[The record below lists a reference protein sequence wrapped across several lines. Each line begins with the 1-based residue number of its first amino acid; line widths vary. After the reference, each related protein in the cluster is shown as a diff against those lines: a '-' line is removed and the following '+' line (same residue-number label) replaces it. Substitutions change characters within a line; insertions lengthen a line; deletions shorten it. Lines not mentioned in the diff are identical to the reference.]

1 MSNRGD
7 RFDRYEG
14 DDYYDMPEESDPRR
28 RGDGRRSDD
37 RRSDDRRSDD
47 RYRHVRDSAQDAIRR
62 ANSRGQSRKKTDLSR
77 LMKKRGLLIAAL
89 IGGIAVLALVTYLLV
104 SRSADPSGQSPTATQ
119 TKQAPPVTTPAQPT
133 PPPATDK
140 ANEGPLPWLTG
151 SRPLS
156 NSEPTDE
163 GLLATV
169 ARTTLKLAL
178 AALLAAMLAFR
189 PRKDLP
195 VLQRNPYVAQTQILL
210 AVVASALM
218 MIVADNAARAFGI
231 FAAASLVRFRTN
243 IRDPK
248 EITILLISLGI
259 GLATGVGRVELAI
272 ILSLFVLVMLWV
284 LEYYEPTQVFRAM
297 ELTVTTRKVDETD
310 EILREIFERRNLTT
324 EIRKVDRED
333 EEDPLGKIVY
343 YVNVNPSTSTDQLSE
358 EIFGSDPDNIDS
370 IQWDQ
375 KKSNSYIYR

>member
-1 MSNRGD
+1 MSNRRE
-7 RFDRYEG
+7 RFDRPDG
-14 DDYYDMPEESDPRR
+14 DDYYDMPEERDVR
-28 RGDGRRSDD
+28 RGGNG
-37 RRSDDRRSDD
+37 
-47 RYRHVRDSAQDAIRR
+47 RYRHVRDSAQDAVRR
-62 ANSRGQSRKKTDLSR
+62 ANSRGRSRKGSGASR
-77 LMKKRGLLIAAL
+77 LMNKRGLLIAAL
-89 IGGIAVLALVTYLLV
+89 LGGIALLALVIYVLV
-104 SRSADPSGQSPTATQ
+104 SRTAAPAAQPQTATQ
-119 TKQAPPVTTPAQPT
+119 TKQAPASPAPDQPT
-133 PPPATDK
+133 AAPATDK
-140 ANEGPLPWLTG
+140 PNGGPLPWLTG

-156 NSEPTDE
+156 GPEAADE
-163 GLLATV
+163 GLPTVV

-259 GLATGVGRVELAI
+259 GLATGVGRVELAV
-272 ILSLFVLVMLWV
+272 ILALFVLVMLWV

-310 EILREIFERRNLTT
+310 EILREIFERRDLTT

-333 EEDPLGKIVY
+333 EDDPLGKIVY
-343 YVNVNPSTSTDQLSE
+343 YVNISPSTSTDQLSE

>member
-1 MSNRGD
+1 M
-7 RFDRYEG
+7 
-14 DDYYDMPEESDPRR
+14 
-28 RGDGRRSDD
+28 
-37 RRSDDRRSDD
+37 
-47 RYRHVRDSAQDAIRR
+47 A
-62 ANSRGQSRKKTDLSR
+62 
-77 LMKKRGLLIAAL
+77 
-89 IGGIAVLALVTYLLV
+89 
-104 SRSADPSGQSPTATQ
+104 
-119 TKQAPPVTTPAQPT
+119 
-133 PPPATDK
+133 
-140 ANEGPLPWLTG
+140 
-151 SRPLS
+151 
-156 NSEPTDE
+156 
-163 GLLATV
+163 

-310 EILREIFERRNLTT
+310 EILREIFDKRNLTS
-324 EIRKVDRED
+324 EIRKVDKED

>member
-1 MSNRGD
+1 MSNR
-7 RFDRYEG
+7 RERPDRYDR
-14 DDYYDMPEESDPRR
+14 DDYYDLPEEREPRR
-28 RGDGRRSDD
+28 RDNERHR
-37 RRSDDRRSDD
+37 DD
-47 RYRHVRDSAQDAIRR
+47 RYRDVRDSAQDAIRR
-62 ANSRGQSRKKTDLSR
+62 ANSRGSSRTDSGLSR
-77 LMKKRGLLIAAL
+77 VRNKRGLLIAAL
-89 IGGIAVLALVTYLLV
+89 IGGVAVLALVTYLLV
-104 SRSADPSGQSPTATQ
+104 SRSPDPAGQPGTATQ
-119 TKQAPPVTTPAQPT
+119 TRQPSTTTTPAQPT
-133 PPPATDK
+133 QPPATGRTDD
-140 ANEGPLPWLTG
+140 GPLSVLTG
-151 SRPLS
+151 PGSP
-156 NSEPTDE
+156 
-163 GLLATV
+163 ATPENENESWP
-169 ARTTLKLAL
+169 ARSARITLKLAL

-195 VLQRNPYVAQTQILL
+195 VLQRNPYVGQTQILL

-248 EITILLISLGI
+248 EITVLLVSLGI
-259 GLATGVGRVELAI
+259 GLATGVGKIEVAI
-272 ILSLFVLVMLWV
+272 ILALFILVMLWV
-284 LEYYEPTQVFRAM
+284 LEYYEPSQVFRAM

-310 EILREIFERRNLTT
+310 EILREIFERRDLST

-333 EEDPLGKIVY
+333 EKEPLGKIVY
-343 YVNVNPSTSTDQLSE
+343 YVNVSPSTSPDQLSE